1 MAITQSPQGTD
12 TAPGTKTSKHPKGL
26 YYLFF
31 SEMWERFGFYLML
44 AIFFLYMIDA
54 QNGGLALPKSEA
66 SDIFGTFIAL
76 VYLTPFIGGLL
87 ADRKMGYRKAISMG
101 GLLMALGYCGLALPG
116 NLALFG
122 SLGLIIV
129 GNGFFK
135 PNISTL
141 LGNLYSEPQYADQK
155 DSGYNIFYMGI
166 NVGAFAAPFIASYM
180 RNNYGWGYAFAAA
193 GIGMFIG
200 VLIFWMGNKH
210 YKHVDVLKP
219 VQANDMSINRI
230 LAIVILPALLAGI
243 AAWFF
248 IPGNVFGSDSTD
260 AFLFGSLPIVFF
272 YVSLWAKAS
281 KEDKSPIAAMLAIF
295 AVVVI
300 FWAIFK
306 QNGTALTT
314 WAQYYT
320 DRSLPESLEKP
331 AQALGMVQYVDNTTR
346 TVEAYDQNFRT
357 TTDASG
363 KVVTKEGVDPYLNN
377 LPKEEWP
384 AAGEEQPLISP
395 ELFQSVNPFFVVLL
409 TPVVVAFFA
418 FLRRKK
424 AEPSTPAKIG
434 LGLLIT
440 AASTLIMVGAVFA
453 ADNGMDKSSAWWLV
467 GTYAVI
473 TVGELCLSPMGLSL
487 VSKLSPPR
495 LTALMMGGWFLS
507 TSIGNKLSGVLASL
521 WDKYDDKQYF
531 FMVNCAGALLAALAI
546 FAMLKW
552 LRTIIQTHTGKQ

>member
-1 MAITQSPQGTD
+1 MATTST
-12 TAPGTKTSKHPKGL
+12 TEKANSKHPKGL

-54 QNGGLALPKSEA
+54 QKGGLALPKAEA

-76 VYLTPFIGGLL
+76 VYLTPFLGGLL
-87 ADRKMGYRKAISMG
+87 ADRVMGYRKAISFGGILMG
-101 GLLMALGYCGLALPG
+101 LGYCLLAVKGDLALYS
-116 NLALFG
+116 A
-122 SLGLIIV
+122 LGLVII

-141 LGNLYSEPQYADQK
+141 LGNLYSEAQYADQK

-166 NVGAFAAPFIASYM
+166 NIGAFAAPFVASYM
-180 RNNYGWGYAFAAA
+180 RNTYGWGYAFAAA
-193 GIGMFIG
+193 GIGMFLG
-200 VLIFWMGNKH
+200 VLIFWLGNKH

-219 VQANDMSINRI
+219 VEANDMSISRI
-230 LAIVILPALLAGI
+230 LGIVILPALATGI
-243 AAWFF
+243 AAWFL
-248 IPGNVFGSDSTD
+248 IPGSIFGSDSTD

-281 KEDKSPIAAMLAIF
+281 AKDKKPIAAMLAIF
-295 AVVVI
+295 GVVII

-320 DRSLPESLEKP
+320 NRNLPDVLEKP
-331 AQALGMVQYVDNTTR
+331 AQALGMVQYVNTSPR

-357 TTDASG
+357 QTDAEG

-377 LPKEEWP
+377 LPKAEWP
-384 AAGEEQPLISP
+384 AEGEDRPLISP
-395 ELFQSVNPFFVVLL
+395 ELFQSINPFFVVLL

-418 FLRRKK
+418 FLRRNKK
-424 AEPSTPAKIG
+424 EPSTPAKIG

-440 AASTLIMVGAVFA
+440 AASTLVMVGAVFA
-453 ADNGMDKSSAWWLV
+453 ANNGLEKSSAMWLV
-467 GTYAVI
+467 GSYAVI
-473 TVGELCLSPMGLSL
+473 TIGELCLSPMGLSL

-521 WDKYDDKQYF
+521 WDLYDHKQYF
-531 FMVNCAGALLAALAI
+531 FLVNCAGALLAALAI

-552 LRTIIQTHTGKQ
+552 LRTIIQTHTGKN

>member
-1 MAITQSPQGTD
+1 MATTQ
-12 TAPGTKTSKHPKGL
+12 TAKESKHPKGL

-54 QNGGLALPKSEA
+54 QKGGLALPKAEA

-76 VYLTPFIGGLL
+76 VYLTPFLGGLM
-87 ADRKMGYRKAISMG
+87 ADRIMGYRKAISFGGILMG
-101 GLLMALGYCGLALPG
+101 AGYCLLAVKGDLAMYSALGLV
-116 NLALFG
+116 
-122 SLGLIIV
+122 II

-141 LGNLYSEPQYADQK
+141 LGNLYTEEKYADQK

-166 NVGAFAAPFIASYM
+166 NIGAFAAPFVASYM
-180 RNNYGWGYAFAAA
+180 RNTFGWGYAFAAA
-193 GIGMFIG
+193 GVGMFLG
-200 VLIFWMGNKH
+200 VVIFWLGNKH

-219 VQANDMSINRI
+219 VEANDMSIGRI
-230 LAIVILPALLAGI
+230 FAIVILPALLTGI
-243 AAWFF
+243 GAWFL
-248 IPGNVFGSDSTD
+248 IPGSIFGSDSTD

-281 KEDKSPIAAMLAIF
+281 VADKKPIAAMLAIF
-295 AVVVI
+295 GVVII

-320 DRSLPESLEKP
+320 NRNLPDALEKP
-331 AQALGMVQYVDNTTR
+331 AQALGMVQYVNTSPR

-357 TTDASG
+357 TTDADG
-363 KVVTKEGVDPYLNN
+363 KVVTKDGVDPYLNN
-377 LPKEEWP
+377 LPKEQWP
-384 AAGEEQPLISP
+384 AEGEDRPLISP
-395 ELFQSVNPFFVVLL
+395 ELFQSINPFFVVLL

-418 FLRRKK
+418 FLRRRKS
-424 AEPSTPAKIG
+424 EPSTPAKIG

-440 AASTLIMVGAVFA
+440 AASTLVMVGAVFA
-453 ADNGMDKSSAWWLV
+453 ANNGLEKSSAMWLV
-467 GTYAVI
+467 GSYAVI

-521 WDKYDDKQYF
+521 WDLYDEKQYF
-531 FMVNCAGALLAALAI
+531 FLVNCAGALLAALMI

-552 LRTIIQTHTGKQ
+552 LRTIIQAHTGKK

>member
-1 MAITQSPQGTD
+1 MATTQ
-12 TAPGTKTSKHPKGL
+12 TAQSTKTSKHPKGL

-44 AIFFLYMIDA
+44 AILFLYMIDA
-54 QNGGLALPKSEA
+54 QKGGLALPKAVA

-76 VYLTPFIGGLL
+76 VYLTPFLGGLL
-87 ADRKMGYRKAISMG
+87 ADRVMGYRKAISMG
-101 GLLMALGYCGLALPG
+101 GILMGIGYCGLALKG
-116 NLALFG
+116 DLALYA
-122 SLGLIIV
+122 SLGLVII

-166 NVGAFAAPFIASYM
+166 NIGAFTAPFIASYM
-180 RNNYGWGYAFAAA
+180 RNTFGWGYAFTAA
-193 GIGMFIG
+193 GIGMFLG
-200 VLIFWMGNKH
+200 VLIFWIGSKH

-219 VQANDMSINRI
+219 TEANDMSIGRI
-230 LAIVILPALLAGI
+230 FAIVILPAVLTGI
-243 AAWFF
+243 GAWFL
-248 IPGNVFGSDSTD
+248 IPGSVFGSDSTD

-281 KEDKSPIAAMLAIF
+281 AVDKKPIAAMLAIF
-295 AVVVI
+295 GVVI
-300 FWAIFK
+300 ILWAIFK

-320 DRSLPESLEKP
+320 DRSLPETLEKP
-331 AQALGMVQYVDNTTR
+331 ANAMGMVQYVNDSTR

-357 TTDASG
+357 TTDGAG

-377 LPKEEWP
+377 LPKEKWP
-384 AAGEEQPLISP
+384 AAGEEKPLISP
-395 ELFQSVNPFFVVLL
+395 ELFQSINPFFVVLL

-418 FLRRKK
+418 FLRRKGT
-424 AEPSTPAKIG
+424 EPSTPAKIG

-440 AASTLIMVGAVFA
+440 AASTLVMVGAVLA
-453 ADNGMDKSSAWWLV
+453 ANNGLEKSSAMWLV
-467 GTYAVI
+467 GSYAVI
-473 TVGELCLSPMGLSL
+473 TIGELCLSPMGLSL
-487 VSKLSPPR
+487 VSKLSQPR
-495 LTALMMGGWFLS
+495 FTTLMMGGWFIS
-507 TSIGNKLSGVLASL
+507 TFIGNKLSGVLASM
-521 WDKYDDKQYF
+521 WDKYDHKQYYF
-531 FMVNCAGALLAALAI
+531 LVNCAGALLAALAI

-552 LRTIIQTHTGKQ
+552 LRNIVVAHTGKH